1 MNDVRSDSWKG
12 FTIETSAFPVRHC
25 ALPHAGRDTYVAI
38 VRIRSAE
45 QTVADW
51 HMPRYGQQWASVDEA
66 HRKTVEY
73 AIRAINAGCL
83 SDTGL
88 PARFLV

>member
-1 MNDVRSDSWKG
+1 MIG
-12 FTIETSAFPVRHC
+12 TSAFPVRHR
-25 ALPHAGRDTYVAI
+25 ALPHAGRDSDVAI

-66 HRKTVEY
+66 HREDGRVCDLCHQSGWSE
-73 AIRAINAGCL
+73 
-83 SDTGL
+83 
-88 PARFLV
+88 